1 MDWSPPLSAFVRP
14 VYQMLPKAWRLRA
27 CSSGIRHPA
36 SGIRPLRPAAGLSCA
51 HRAATRMSGTLD
63 HVLRKL
69 KSKLRNGQSMYT
81 AHVRLIFASVQQK
94 YEFRVVN
101 E

>member
-1 MDWSPPLSAFVRP
+1 
-14 VYQMLPKAWRLRA
+14 
-27 CSSGIRHPA
+27 
-36 SGIRPLRPAAGLSCA
+36 
-51 HRAATRMSGTLD
+51 MSGTLD

-69 KSKLRNGQSMYT
+69 KSKLRNGQYMYT
-81 AHVRLIFASVQQK
+81 AHVRLIFALVQHK